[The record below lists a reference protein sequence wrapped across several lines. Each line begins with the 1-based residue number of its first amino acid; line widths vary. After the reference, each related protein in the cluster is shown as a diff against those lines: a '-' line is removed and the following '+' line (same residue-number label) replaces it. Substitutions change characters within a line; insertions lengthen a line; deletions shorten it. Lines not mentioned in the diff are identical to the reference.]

1 MKKILL
7 LVALFLFNASANAA
21 TTIIENY
28 DATKLKQDIIGIYAL
43 KGAVIESNKLN
54 EYSFTVRTR
63 YMTLWS
69 GYQFKKTFTI
79 L

>member
-1 MKKILL
+1 MS

-28 DATKLKQDIIGIYAL
+28 NAAKLKNDIIGIYAL

-54 EYSFTVRTR
+54 D
-63 YMTLWS
+63 
-69 GYQFKKTFTI
+69 I
-79 L
+79 LLLLKHAT